1 MMYLIVW
8 EIWHTLKLNYIW
20 QDKLANLMLLNGSY
34 IIDNDSITSV
44 NHLFST

>member
-20 QDKLANLMLLNGSY
+20 QDMLANLMLFNGSY
-34 IIDNDSITSV
+34 IIDNNSITPV